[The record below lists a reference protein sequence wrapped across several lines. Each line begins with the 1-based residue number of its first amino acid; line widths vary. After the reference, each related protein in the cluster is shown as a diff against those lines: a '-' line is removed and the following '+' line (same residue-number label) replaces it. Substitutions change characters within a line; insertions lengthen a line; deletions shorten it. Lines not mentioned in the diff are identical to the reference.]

1 MDNDFSIVYVWT
13 DNIYKEITKDVE
25 KRFNASNYEL
35 QRPLLKQ
42 SNKKAIGLMKEKSL
56 KKSKMNSL
64 DEE

>member
-13 DNIYKEITKDVE
+13 GDIYKDITKDVE
-25 KRFNASNYEL
+25 KRFNASNYEF

-42 SNKKAIGLMKEKSL
+42 SNKKTIGLMKEKSR